1 MEEEN
6 FLLIDDLKHEINYK
20 TNGIN
25 QEILRINKKFTD
37 DIYELNKKYDYWL
50 NNKNFVLYSISTIII
65 FFEYCIM
72 SFIDNNII
80 PILSGENLNMIVLDY
95 KWI

>member
-1 MEEEN
+1 MEEEKI
-6 FLLIDDLKHEINYK
+6 LSIEDIRHEINYK

-50 NNKNFVLYSISTIII
+50 NNKNFVLYSIPTVIIFLNIALCLLLIII
-65 FFEYCIM
+65 LFQFYQVKI
-72 SFIDNNII
+72 
-80 PILSGENLNMIVLDY
+80 
-95 KWI
+95 

>member
-1 MEEEN
+1 MEEEKL
-6 FLLIDDLKHEINYK
+6 LLIDDLRHEINYK

-50 NNKNFVLYSISTIII
+50 NNKNFVLYSISTVIIFLNIALCLLLIII
-65 FFEYCIM
+65 LFQFYQVKI
-72 SFIDNNII
+72 
-80 PILSGENLNMIVLDY
+80 
-95 KWI
+95 

>member
-1 MEEEN
+1 MEEEK
-6 FLLIDDLKHEINYK
+6 LLIDDLKHEINYR

-37 DIYELNKKYDYWL
+37 DIYELNKKYNYWL

-65 FFEYCIM
+65 FL
-72 SFIDNNII
+72 NIALCLLLI
-80 PILSGENLNMIVLDY
+80 IILFQFYQVKI
-95 KWI
+95 

>member
-1 MEEEN
+1 MEFSEQKILSIED
-6 FLLIDDLKHEINYK
+6 IRHEINYK

-37 DIYELNKKYDYWL
+37 DICELNKKYNYWL

-65 FFEYCIM
+65 FL
-72 SFIDNNII
+72 NIALCLLLI
-80 PILSGENLNMIVLDY
+80 IILFQFYQVKI
-95 KWI
+95 

>member
-1 MEEEN
+1 MEEQN
-6 FLLIDDLKHEINYK
+6 LLLIDDLRHEINYK

-65 FFEYCIM
+65 FL
-72 SFIDNNII
+72 NIALCLLLI
-80 PILSGENLNMIVLDY
+80 IILFQLYQVKI
-95 KWI
+95 

>member
-1 MEEEN
+1 MEIEIIEQKI
-6 FLLIDDLKHEINYK
+6 LSIEDIRHEINYR

-37 DIYELNKKYDYWL
+37 DICELNKKYDYWL

-65 FFEYCIM
+65 FL
-72 SFIDNNII
+72 NIALCLLLI
-80 PILSGENLNMIVLDY
+80 IILFQFYQVKI
-95 KWI
+95 

>member
-1 MEEEN
+1 MEEEKI
-6 FLLIDDLKHEINYK
+6 LSIDDIRNEINYR

-50 NNKNFVLYSISTIII
+50 NNKNFVLYSISTVIIFLNIALCLLLIII
-65 FFEYCIM
+65 LFQFYQVKI
-72 SFIDNNII
+72 
-80 PILSGENLNMIVLDY
+80 
-95 KWI
+95 